1 VSEIDTA
8 SDTRQTLHTEYAD
21 IYRKLFP
28 VGSAIFPNDGEA
40 HHRPGKEMTRM
51 KNKAQQDRHSSIDAP
66 RVNMLPAGLLPFARQ
81 KLPGFCAA

>member
-1 VSEIDTA
+1 MLTYTGSYFQLAVQS
-8 SDTRQTLHTEYAD
+8 SQT
-21 IYRKLFP
+21 
-28 VGSAIFPNDGEA
+28 GEA